1 MLRSFRFALPLVFA
15 VVTVPA
21 VAPMFGFVKD
31 STALLDQPRIGY
43 TLFVKD
49 PPAPV
54 RQTVVAAPVTP
65 LAAPAKPV
73 LSLPPRAVRNRY
85 ADMVAKV
92 AREQNVDAA
101 LLKAVMTVES
111 GYNVRAKSPKGASGL
126 MQLIPET
133 ARRFGVKNIW
143 NPLEN
148 IRGGARYLNH
158 LLHLFNGEVEL
169 ALAAYNA
176 GPGAVIKYGREIPP
190 YPETRNYVPRVL
202 EHYKFYR
209 GETKL

>member
-1 MLRSFRFALPLVFA
+1 MLRGFRFALPLVFA

-21 VAPMFGFVKD
+21 VAPMFGFVD
-31 STALLDQPRIGY
+31 DTAALLDEPRIGY

-54 RQTVVAAPVTP
+54 RQTVEAAAAVVAPVE
-65 LAAPAKPV
+65 PV
-73 LSLPPRAVRNRY
+73 LSLPPRAVRKRY
-85 ADMVAKV
+85 ADIVAKV

-158 LLHLFNGEVEL
+158 LLRLFNGEIEL

-176 GPGAVIKYGREIPP
+176 GPGAVIKFGREIPP
-190 YPETRNYVPRVL
+190 YPETREYVPRVL
-202 EHYKFYR
+202 LHYRFYSR
-209 GETKL
+209 EMKL

>member
-15 VVTVPA
+15 VATVPA
-21 VAPMFGFVKD
+21 VAPMFGFVED
-31 STALLDQPRIGY
+31 SAALLDEPRIGY

-54 RQTVVAAPVTP
+54 RQTVAAAPQIEP
-65 LAAPAKPV
+65 EKPV
-73 LSLPPRAVRNRY
+73 LSLPPRAVRKRY
-85 ADMVAKV
+85 ADIVAKV

-143 NPLEN
+143 NPIEN

-158 LLHLFNGEVEL
+158 LLGLFNGKVEL

-176 GPGAVIKYGREIPP
+176 GPGAVIKFGREIPP

-202 EHYKFYR
+202 LHYHFYR